1 VPLED
6 EAEAG
11 AYDLVPKI
19 RDYLRVALGPA
30 ITALELYLHPPPVA
44 QPTEEEVKAKEVR
57 NPKP

>member
-1 VPLED
+1 MPLED

-19 RDYLRVALGPA
+19 RDFLRSAFGPS
-30 ITALELYLHPPPVA
+30 ISALELYLHPPPVA
-44 QPTEEEVKAKEVR
+44 QPTEKEVKAKEVR